1 MSSTTPEKT
10 IELNLTLE
18 VRQETHI
25 AVKLFCRLVER
36 ITKAKSEREQLAA
49 IRKFAEDLEE
59 AKQAQARL
67 DHLAE
72 SEPCDCPAC
81 AFKRELRDAIAPR
94 TEDSKSLIAWAS
106 LLVEFVKKGKGNEAK
121 RANEMFGNS
130 TLTVADY
137 FAAGVSEENCLL
149 LLGVVPRGSFGNK
162 PEADKVDAAAA
173 PAPAAAQEEAPP
185 ATA

>member
-59 AKQAQARL
+59 AKEAQARL
-67 DHLAE
+67 DHLAV
-72 SEPCDCPAC
+72 SGPCGCPPC
-81 AFKRELRDAIAPR
+81 ELKRQLKEAVAPR
-94 TEDSKSLIAWAS
+94 MDNPKSLIAWGRV
-106 LLVEFVKKGKGNEAK
+106 LIDFVTQGKVFEATK
-121 RANEMFGNS
+121 ANETFGNPD
-130 TLTVADY
+130 LTVADY
-137 FAAGVSEENCLL
+137 FAAGVSEKDCLVL
-149 LLGVVPRGSFGNK
+149 LAAMPRGSFGNK
-162 PEADKVDAAAA
+162 PAEDKEAPTTAEPQQEAA
-173 PAPAAAQEEAPP
+173 PA
-185 ATA
+185 TA